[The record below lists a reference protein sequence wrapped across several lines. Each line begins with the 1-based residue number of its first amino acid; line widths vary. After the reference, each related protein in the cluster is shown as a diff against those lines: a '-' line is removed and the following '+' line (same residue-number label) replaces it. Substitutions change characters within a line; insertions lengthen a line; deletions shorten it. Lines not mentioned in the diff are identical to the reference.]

1 VDKLDLI
8 LNELRKLTDRIGT
21 VESNMATK
29 SHVAEIEARM
39 ATKDDIAEIESRMAT
54 KDDIAELPYI
64 KQAVLENSQSIAYL
78 SDTLRQVAETVARIE
93 VNHGDKLAA
102 LFDAV
107 EVQNDVNEEILE
119 AIKRINT

>member
-107 EVQNDVNEEILE
+107 EVQTHRDGSVVLQ
-119 AIKRINT
+119 IKTRG